1 LQFVAIRCSYG
12 NFVALN
18 GNFVALNGNFVA
30 ATATLLQ
37 LRQLCCTQ
45 FEKTLQ
51 KLLKDLLIPYYIFQR
66 DTVTRKTFVQQGKTG
81 YSKFHKSSNKFKS
94 SATKLP

>member
-37 LRQLCCTQ
+37 FRQLCCTQ

-51 KLLKDLLIPYYIFQR
+51 KLLKDLLIPYYIFKW
-66 DTVTRKTFVQQGKTG
+66 DTVTCKNVCTTG
-81 YSKFHKSSNKFKS
+81 
-94 SATKLP
+94 